1 MITSFTQF
9 PIHYSLIILS
19 VNTTQSEFL
28 SESLNESRP
37 NNSVSRQPPP
47 LTWSHGIKAWNW
59 FCVQI
64 VMFAGMKWDF
74 HIRLTHLPNLAS
86 PETST
91 IDKILA
97 LNDASTCANSNHL
110 PILVQNLLHST
121 VLYNLQS
128 CQPT

>member
-1 MITSFTQF
+1 MNQDLGSE
-9 PIHYSLIILS
+9 PAG
-19 VNTTQSEFL
+19 NT
-28 SESLNESRP
+28 
-37 NNSVSRQPPP
+37 P

-74 HIRLTHLPNLAS
+74 HIRLTHLPDLAS
-86 PETST
+86 PETSA

-97 LNDASTCANSNHL
+97 LNHASTCANSDYL
-110 PILVQNLLHST
+110 PVLVEDLLHST

-128 CQPT
+128 CQPTGEKSYSLQK